1 MPWNRPTIST
11 RYKSATSRLGM
22 RGGAQRECI
31 VWQSGLIGRQITGE
45 VQHTLKGI
53 AFELHLGKHDAQDER
68 CHPDRYSSTCSR
80 GYTRLR
86 RRICSRHTTAWK
98 FHAFQMPHTG
108 QKCGKPTVL
117 IIRSAHLR
125 ACMPPQPSCLPFPLP
140 LGSPRQPSQKQRSNA
155 SLIGPSGIRPS
166 KNARVLWGGSDS
178 PTRGKLLEMA
188 VALGVARYPESYE
201 NLGPLLF
208 SAPLISATD
217 NSISYRTGLNSTIS

>member
-1 MPWNRPTIST
+1 MRCPGTARRSPHDT
-11 RYKSATSRLGM
+11 KVRLHGWEC
-22 RGGAQRECI
+22 GGAQRECI

-86 RRICSRHTTAWK
+86 RRICSRHTTAWQ

-108 QKCGKPTVL
+108 QKFGKPTVL

-166 KNARVLWGGSDS
+166 KNARVLWGEKRFTDKRQAPRDGCRVR
-178 PTRGKLLEMA
+178 RGEISRI
-188 VALGVARYPESYE
+188 VREPRTVT
-201 NLGPLLF
+201 LF
-208 SAPLISATD
+208 RSAHFR
-217 NSISYRTGLNSTIS
+217 N